1 MEAGKFYLI
10 KTDTGGALTGL
21 RVHCLA
27 VYRTHVSLYQMGMH
41 YFVPLSSLT
50 YSELKMPEVGK
61 HYHING
67 IIDGVSGNINT
78 SNVLET
84 GTFLYFT
91 NQRAIDGVS
100 GHINTDNITEG
111 SINKYFNGK
120 NTSQLP
126 ETGTFLYFTN
136 QRAIDGVSGHINTDN
151 VNEGTSNLYF
161 TNQRVINTV
170 SDLSTTHLNFNTSSS
185 IGITAGGDINIGA
198 SGNININT
206 NIVFNSGVNFINGT
220 TASSFTIGNSD
231 GITNALFLKNS
242 PDNTKWWRIYPD
254 SNGNLNFDRY
264 NGTAWVTKSQLA

>member
-1 MEAGKFYLI
+1 
-10 KTDTGGALTGL
+10 
-21 RVHCLA
+21 
-27 VYRTHVSLYQMGMH
+27 
-41 YFVPLSSLT
+41 
-50 YSELKMPEVGK
+50 
-61 HYHING
+61 
-67 IIDGVSGNINT
+67 
-78 SNVLET
+78 
-84 GTFLYFT
+84 
-91 NQRAIDGVS
+91 
-100 GHINTDNITEG
+100 
-111 SINKYFNGK
+111 
-120 NTSQLP
+120 
-126 ETGTFLYFTN
+126 LYFTN